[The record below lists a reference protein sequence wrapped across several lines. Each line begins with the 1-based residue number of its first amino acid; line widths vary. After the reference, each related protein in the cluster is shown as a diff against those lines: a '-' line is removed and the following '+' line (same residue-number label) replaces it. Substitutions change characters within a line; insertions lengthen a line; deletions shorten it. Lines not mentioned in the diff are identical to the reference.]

1 MIDQKLF
8 AAPRALDR
16 DRDRRQRLKSPAAVR
31 FDRTAGINALF
42 VAAAEFVDAARDY
55 PIVFIDAGV
64 GDDGKREVAPVVVL
78 GLAPGENLML
88 EPDGSWAADYVP
100 ALLRGYPLGL
110 VRSDEQ
116 SYVIVVDGQAD
127 ALSESEGERLFDD
140 AGGLTPL
147 LDERR
152 QYLERLEAEGQR
164 TRLLGRSL
172 LELDLLRPMRFEAT
186 LPDGQRLSVDGFLT
200 VDEKLFGALPP
211 ERVLRL
217 HQTGVL
223 GTIYAHLFSL
233 GLMRSLVERRV
244 RRAAPV
250 LA

>member
-1 MIDQKLF
+1 MIDRKLF

-16 DRDRRQRLKSPAAVR
+16 DRDRLQRLKSPAAVR

-55 PIVFIDAGV
+55 PIVFIDAGL
-64 GDDGKREVAPVVVL
+64 GEDGKREVAPVVVL

-88 EPDGSWAADYVP
+88 EPDGGWAARYVP

-116 SYVIVVDGQAD
+116 SYVIVVDDQAD

-140 AGGLTPL
+140 TGSLTPL
-147 LDERR
+147 LEQRR
-152 QYLERLEAEGQR
+152 QHLERLEAEGER

-200 VDEKLFGALPP
+200 VDEKLFGALPA
-211 ERVLRL
+211 ERVRAL
-217 HQTGVL
+217 HQSGVL

-233 GLMRSLVERRV
+233 GLMRALVERRLRRTEPV
-244 RRAAPV
+244 RA
-250 LA
+250 